1 MMDTLASKQDYILN
15 DESDT
20 FYCIKAFAILSAVAA
35 HVNSIITT
43 PIASKIATTI
53 WAVYSHVGV
62 PWFFILSGF
71 FFHYSKEKS
80 GEFWIK
86 KVKGMLVPWVL
97 CGICTYALS
106 CILGNSLDMIGFV
119 KWIFGYG
126 TWYYYMTVLL
136 VLCVI
141 FSHSSSDT
149 VCYCAIGVNV
159 ISIFLHQYFGG
170 NNFQY
175 LNVLN
180 WIGFF
185 AVGILMR
192 RYRLDRIIKNSQWIQ
207 CVCILVLGLGIGS
220 AIYANK
226 FGYFNV
232 SSLLYEMASFPI
244 ILKLCSMI
252 VSRIKVSHL
261 VFIGKRT
268 LFIYLLHM
276 QVVQAI
282 GTRIPTGLAKDVLY
296 PIIALEIMAFAAW
309 ILLKISSKSKIAHLC
324 APFIGL
330 KTN

>member
-20 FYCIKAFAILSAVAA
+20 FYCIKAFAILSTVAA
-35 HVNSIITT
+35 HVSSIIAT

-53 WAVYSHVGV
+53 WAVYSCVGV

-80 GEFWIK
+80 GEFWMK
-86 KVKGMLVPWVL
+86 KVRSILVPWVL
-97 CGICTYALS
+97 CGIGTYLLS
-106 CILGNSLDMIGFV
+106 CILGNSLELFGLV
-119 KWIFGYG
+119 KWICGYSS
-126 TWYYYMTVLL
+126 WYYYMTVLL
-136 VLCVI
+136 VLCVF
-141 FSHSSSDT
+141 FSQNSSDT

-170 NNFQY
+170 GNFQFV
-175 LNVLN
+175 NVLN
-180 WIGFF
+180 WVGFF

-207 CVCILVLGLGIGS
+207 CVCILVLGLGIGGT
-220 AIYANK
+220 IYANE
-226 FGYFNV
+226 FGYFHI

-252 VSRIKVSHL
+252 VSRVKVNHL
-261 VFIGKRT
+261 VFIGKQT
-268 LFIYLLHM
+268 LFVYLLHM